1 MSVDPGLAGWLQL
14 TLTPGIGGAALREM
28 LRQFGLPQNI
38 IGRNPSALSKCVAQE
53 ALERMASGEVQ
64 RAVSHAL
71 EWLSR
76 PGHSV
81 ITLADPSFPRA
92 LLEISDPPAVIY
104 AIGRTE
110 LLQRPALA
118 IVGSRNATAQGEANA
133 ESFAKALSDA
143 GLTIVSGLAM
153 GIDAAAHRGG
163 LSGPAST
170 IAVLGTGVDIVY
182 PRRNAELAAQIAE
195 RGLLISEF
203 ALGTA
208 PAAHNFPKRN
218 RLISGLG
225 RGCLVIEAAAASGSL
240 ITARAAAGQGRDV
253 FAIPG
258 SIHSPLSRGCHALIK
273 TGAKLVESAEDVL
286 DELSGFRRSGSAST
300 TARAAPAAEQPATD
314 SALLAH
320 MGHDPVDV
328 DALCTRAGMTAE
340 QVSSELLRLELDG
353 RIAALPGGLYQRLQ
367 KGERG

>member
-1 MSVDPGLAGWLQL
+1 MSVDPGLASWLQL
-14 TLTPGIGGAALREM
+14 TLTPGIGGATLRTM
-28 LRQFGLPQNI
+28 LRQFGLPENI
-38 IGRNPSALSKCVAQE
+38 VGQSPSELSKFVARE
-53 ALERMASGEVQ
+53 ALDGMASAQVQ
-64 RAVSHAL
+64 KAVASAL
-71 EWLSR
+71 EWAAHAH
-76 PGHSV
+76 HSV
-81 ITLADPSFPRA
+81 ITLADPSYPRA
-92 LLEISDPPAVIY
+92 LLEISDPPAVVY

-118 IVGSRNATAQGEANA
+118 IVGSRNATAQGEANS

-163 LSGPAST
+163 LSGPGST

-203 ALGTA
+203 PLGTA
-208 PAAHNFPKRN
+208 PAGHNFPKRN

-240 ITARAAAGQGRDV
+240 ITARAAAEQGRDV

-273 TGAKLVESAEDVL
+273 TGAKLVESAQDVL
-286 DELSGFRRSGSAST
+286 DELSGFRGTAYATTTTRTAKEEPGTESG
-300 TARAAPAAEQPATD
+300 RG
-314 SALLAH
+314 LLRC

-328 DALCTRAGMTAE
+328 DALCNRAGLSVE
-340 QVSSELLRLELDG
+340 QVSSELLRLELQG
-353 RIAALPGGLYQRLQ
+353 LVAALPGGLYQRLE
-367 KGERG
+367 KGDRG